1 MSSRWSASLSET
13 ARSATIPSV
22 PAQPSRRSVLTVA
35 LAVPA
40 LAACANA
47 EGRPPLGRSEGGQAA
62 LASRSST
69 TTKPAV
75 PTITRAALTAVAGK
89 YLATRTATLGFS
101 LHDHRTGVRLDYR
114 PQANETA
121 SSIKVL
127 VLATTLRIAAENKR
141 SLTAT
146 QKALATQMIEYS
158 DNNATTRLFRAAGYK
173 NVQRVAGLFGLT
185 GTTINPAWGISTT
198 TPADWVKLMDHIVM
212 GSTVLS
218 VADRAYI
225 RSLMSQVTK
234 TQRWGVANPPVTA
247 ATVALTK
254 NGWLPYKGVWRV
266 NSMGYLEGQ
275 GRKYTL
281 AMLSKSPKGFD
292 YGVQTLNGLST
303 TLFAALGKQLVA

>member
-1 MSSRWSASLSET
+1 M
-13 ARSATIPSV
+13 
-22 PAQPSRRSVLTVA
+22 VA
-35 LAVPA
+35 LPA
-40 LAACANA
+40 LAACANSD
-47 EGRPPLGRSEGGQAA
+47 GRPPAGSAA
-62 LASRSST
+62 RATNGSRLVASASPT
-69 TTKPAV
+69 TPPV
-75 PTITRAALTAVAGK
+75 PSISRAALTAVAQK

-101 LHDHRTGVRLDYR
+101 LHDHRTGVQLDYL
-114 PQANETA
+114 PQKNETA

-127 VLATTLRIAAENKR
+127 VLATTLRIAAENKKA
-141 SLTAT
+141 LTAS

-158 DNNATTRLFRAAGYK
+158 DNNATTRLFRAAGYR
-173 NVQRVAGLFGLT
+173 NVQRVAGLFGLS

-198 TPADWVKLMDHIVM
+198 TPADWVKLMDHVVK
-212 GSTVLS
+212 GSHVLS

-225 RSLMSQVTK
+225 RSLMSQVTP

-292 YGVQTLNGLST
+292 YGVQTLNGLSM
-303 TLFAALGKQLVA
+303 TLFTALSKQLVA

>member
-1 MSSRWSASLSET
+1 MT
-13 ARSATIPSV
+13 
-22 PAQPSRRSVLTVA
+22 AQPPRRSVLTAA
-35 LAVPA
+35 LALPA

-47 EGRPPLGRSEGGQAA
+47 GGRPPVGRSAAGQASNGVRL
-62 LASRSST
+62 LATPT
-69 TTKPAV
+69 TPPV
-75 PTITRAALTAVAGK
+75 PTITRAALTAVARK

-101 LHDHRTGVRLDYR
+101 LHDHRTGVYLHYL
-114 PQANETA
+114 PQKNETA
-121 SSIKVL
+121 SSVKVL
-127 VLATTLRIAAENKR
+127 VLAATLRIAAEHKR
-141 SLTAT
+141 SLTAS
-146 QKALATQMIEYS
+146 QRALATQMIEYS

-173 NVQRVAGLFGLT
+173 NVQRVAGLFGLS

-198 TPADWVKLMDHIVM
+198 TPADWVTLMDHVVR

-218 VADRAYI
+218 PADRAYI
-225 RSLMSQVTK
+225 RSLMSRVTP

-281 AMLSKSPKGFD
+281 AMLSRSPKGFD

-303 TLFAALGKQLVA
+303 TLFTALGKHLVA

>member
-1 MSSRWSASLSET
+1 MLT
-13 ARSATIPSV
+13 AAL
-22 PAQPSRRSVLTVA
+22 VL
-35 LAVPA
+35 PA
-40 LAACANA
+40 LAACANTD
-47 EGRPPLGRSEGGQAA
+47 GPPPLGSSQRITNGSR
-62 LASRSST
+62 LVASPST
-69 TTKPAV
+69 PAV
-75 PTITRAALTAVAGK
+75 PSITRAALTAVAKK

-101 LHDHRTGVRLDYR
+101 LHDHRTGVQLDYL
-114 PQANETA
+114 PQKNETA
-121 SSIKVL
+121 SSVKVL
-127 VLATTLRIAAENKR
+127 VLASTLRIAAENKR

-158 DNNATTRLFRAAGYK
+158 DNNATTKLFRAAGYR

-198 TPADWVKLMDHIVM
+198 TPADWVKLMDHVVK

-218 VADRAYI
+218 ANDRAYI

-303 TLFAALGKQLVA
+303 TLFTALSKQLVA

>member
-1 MSSRWSASLSET
+1 M
-13 ARSATIPSV
+13 
-22 PAQPSRRSVLTVA
+22 
-35 LAVPA
+35 PA

-47 EGRPPLGRSEGGQAA
+47 EGRPPVGRGSGQAPSGA
-62 LASRSST
+62 RLMSTAST
-69 TTKPAV
+69 PPV
-75 PTITRAALTAVAGK
+75 PSISRAALTAVAAK

-101 LHDHRTGVRLDYR
+101 LHDHRTGVQLHYR
-114 PQANETA
+114 PMKNETA

-127 VLATTLRIAAENKR
+127 VLAATLRIAAEKKR

-158 DNNATTRLFRAAGYK
+158 DNNATTTLFRAAGYR

-185 GTTINPAWGISTT
+185 STTINPAWGISTT
-198 TPADWVKLMDHIVM
+198 TPADWVKLMDHVVR

-225 RSLMSQVTK
+225 RSLMSHVTT
-234 TQRWGVANPPVTA
+234 TQRWGVANPPVTG
-247 ATVALTK
+247 ATIALTK

-266 NSMGYLEGQ
+266 NSMGYLEGH

-281 AMLSKSPKGFD
+281 AILSRSPKGFD

-303 TLFAALGKQLVA
+303 TLFTALSKQLVA

>member
-1 MSSRWSASLSET
+1 MSYRWSASLSET
-13 ARSATIPSV
+13 GTGPTILCVTAP
-22 PAQPSRRSVLTVA
+22 PPRRSVLTAA
-35 LAVPA
+35 LALPA

-47 EGRPPLGRSEGGQAA
+47 EGRPPLGLAAGQAPSG
-62 LASRSST
+62 SRTST
-69 TTKPAV
+69 TPTKPPV
-75 PTITRAALTAVAGK
+75 PTITRAALTAVAAK

-101 LHDHRTGVRLDYR
+101 LHDHRTGVRLDYL
-114 PQANETA
+114 PQKNETA
-121 SSIKVL
+121 SSVKVL
-127 VLATTLRIAAENKR
+127 VLASTLRIAAENKR

-158 DNNATTRLFRAAGYK
+158 DNNATTKLFRAAGYK

-198 TPADWVKLMDHIVM
+198 TPADWVKLMDHVVV
-212 GSTVLS
+212 GSNVLS

-225 RSLMSQVTK
+225 RFLMSQVTK

-275 GRKYTL
+275 GRKYSL

-303 TLFAALGKQLVA
+303 TIFTALAKQLVA